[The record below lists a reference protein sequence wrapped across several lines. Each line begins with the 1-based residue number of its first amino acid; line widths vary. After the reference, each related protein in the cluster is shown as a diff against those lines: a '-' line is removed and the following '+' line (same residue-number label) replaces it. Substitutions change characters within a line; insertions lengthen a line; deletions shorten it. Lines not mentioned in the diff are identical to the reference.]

1 MKGQVLIIVLIA
13 SSLLLVSSLSLAQD
27 YYSDVT
33 VPDPA
38 TDSIYENSFEN
49 SADMQGNSYDGQFCQ
64 AYDGSCPN
72 TKRKY
77 HERPSYT
84 GDTDWLPKSSICL
97 IYSDNYRWIVH
108 DYRIDRC
115 PLRVGTS
122 SCKPIELIR
131 GYYADYYHILGT
143 SLVMS
148 KPNPEKICMTAD
160 PPLPCRKGNCIPL

>member
-13 SSLLLVSSLSLAQD
+13 SSLLLVSNLSLAQD

-33 VPDPA
+33 MPDSA
-38 TDSIYENSFEN
+38 TDFVYENGFEN
-49 SADMQGNSYDGQFCQ
+49 SADMQGYSYDEQFCQ
-64 AYDGSCPN
+64 AYDGSCSN
-72 TKRKY
+72 KKRVF

-97 IYSDNYRWIVH
+97 IFSDKYKWIVH

-115 PLRVGTS
+115 PFRVGIS
-122 SCKPIELIR
+122 NCKPVEVIR
-131 GYYADYYHILGT
+131 CYYADYYHILGT

-148 KPNPEKICMTAD
+148 KPNPEKNCIRY
-160 PPLPCRKGNCIPL
+160 PKLPCEKGNCNPF

>member
-13 SSLLLVSSLSLAQD
+13 SSLLLVSSLSLSQD
-27 YYSDVT
+27 YY
-33 VPDPA
+33 PEA

-49 SADMQGNSYDGQFCQ
+49 SADMQGYSYDEQFCQ
-64 AYDGSCPN
+64 AYDGSCSN

-108 DYRIDRC
+108 DYRIDRR

-148 KPNPEKICMTAD
+148 TPNPEIITMTVI
-160 PPLPCRKGNCIPL
+160 PPLPCRKGNCSPS

>member
-1 MKGQVLIIVLIA
+1 MNGQVLIIVLIA
-13 SSLLLVSSLSLAQD
+13 SSLLLVSSLSLSQD
-27 YYSDVT
+27 YY
-33 VPDPA
+33 PEA

-49 SADMQGNSYDGQFCQ
+49 SYDGQFCQ
-64 AYDGSCPN
+64 SYDGSCPN
-72 TKRKY
+72 TKRTY

-108 DYRIDRC
+108 DYRIDRR

-131 GYYADYYHILGT
+131 CYYANYYHILGT

-148 KPNPEKICMTAD
+148 KPNPENITMTVI
-160 PPLPCRKGNCIPL
+160 PPLKCRNCSPS

>member
-1 MKGQVLIIVLIA
+1 MDGQVIIIVLIA

-27 YYSDVT
+27 YYPEATDSIY
-33 VPDPA
+33 DPEA

-49 SADMQGNSYDGQFCQ
+49 SYDGQFCQ
-64 AYDGSCPN
+64 SYDGSCSN
-72 TKRKY
+72 TKRMF

-108 DYRIDRC
+108 DYRIDRR

-131 GYYADYYHILGT
+131 CYYADYYHILGT

-148 KPNPEKICMTAD
+148 TPNPEKICLKDA
-160 PPLPCRKGNCIPL
+160 PLKCRNCSPS

>member
-13 SSLLLVSSLSLAQD
+13 SSLLLVSSLSLSQD
-27 YYSDVT
+27 YY
-33 VPDPA
+33 PEA
-38 TDSIYENSFEN
+38 TDSIYENS
-49 SADMQGNSYDGQFCQ
+49 YDGQLCQ
-64 AYDGSCPN
+64 SYDGSCSN
-72 TKRKY
+72 TKRMF

-108 DYRIDRC
+108 DYRIDRR

-148 KPNPEKICMTAD
+148 KPNPEKICMTVD
-160 PPLPCRKGNCIPL
+160 PPLPCREGNCSPS